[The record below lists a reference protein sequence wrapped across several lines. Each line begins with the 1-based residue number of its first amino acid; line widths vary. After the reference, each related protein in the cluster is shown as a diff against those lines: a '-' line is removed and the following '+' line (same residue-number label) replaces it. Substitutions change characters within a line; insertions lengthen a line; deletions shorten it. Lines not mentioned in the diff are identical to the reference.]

1 MNWLHL
7 IEAANLLAGLTGG
20 PVPRGRPRQAMLKRA
35 ISTAYYAMFHALCQ
49 TNANALIG
57 VSPGPPY
64 PMAWTRAYRALDH
77 NFARER
83 MVRHRSRVPAAVQT
97 FALSFSD
104 LQQQR
109 HRADYDPESRF
120 ARSEVV
126 NLIGR
131 AETAIQGLLATNVAE
146 RRALAAIVLLRDR

>member
-1 MNWLHL
+1 MNWRHL
-7 IEAANLLAGLTGG
+7 IEAASFLAGLTVQ
-20 PVPRGRPRQAMLKRA
+20 PAPRGRPRQAMLKRA

-83 MVRHRSRVPAAVQT
+83 LVRHRSRTPAAIQA

-109 HRADYDPESRF
+109 HRADYDPNARF
-120 ARSEVV
+120 LRSEVV
-126 NLIGR
+126 SLIER
-131 AETAIQGLLATNVAE
+131 AETAIQGVFAATDAE
-146 RRALAAIVLLRDR
+146 RRALATIVLLRDR

>member
-20 PVPRGRPRQAMLKRA
+20 PAPRGRPRQAMLKRA

-57 VSPGPPY
+57 ISPGPPY
-64 PMAWTRAYRALDH
+64 PMAWTRAYRVLDH

-83 MVRHRSRVPAAVQT
+83 LVQHHSRASEAIQA

-109 HRADYDPESRF
+109 HRADYDPNARF
-120 ARSEVV
+120 LRSEVGI
-126 NLIGR
+126 LIER
-131 AETAIQGLLATNVAE
+131 TETAVQELLAATDAE